1 MADLQLCATYIF
13 MYISFCFQVS
23 NIFVKPRVVLAN
35 AEMNLQNSDLSVVVG
50 AITVTV
56 GRFPDS
62 SKFQE
67 IRSNN
72 FCTVAIN
79 TFFLKSCLGSKR
91 DSTCN

>member
-1 MADLQLCATYIF
+1 

-56 GRFPDS
+56 WADFLTVVSFKKLEVTTFVQWPLTHFSLNHVWAVRETQHAI
-62 SKFQE
+62 KFQH
-67 IRSNN
+67 IWTSHS
-72 FCTVAIN
+72 I
-79 TFFLKSCLGSKR
+79 
-91 DSTCN
+91 